1 MEFREALDQIF
12 GNDLSSGAKAGASET
27 RGCRFSASNI
37 LDDDYDSYW
46 STADNVTSASLT
58 VKLEGPKT
66 FNRIMLQEYIPL
78 GQRIAGFNIEVLRS
92 DGSWEQIAE
101 GTTIGYK
108 RIIMTDKVTT
118 SAIRINIEKSYACP
132 TLNGFGLYLDEIS

>member
-1 MEFREALDQIF
+1 
-12 GNDLSSGAKAGASET
+12 
-27 RGCRFSASNI
+27 
-37 LDDDYDSYW
+37 
-46 STADNVTSASLT
+46 
-58 VKLEGPKT
+58 
-66 FNRIMLQEYIPL
+66 MLQEYIPL
-78 GQRIAGFNIEVLRS
+78 GQRIAGFNIEALCS

-108 RIIMTDKVTT
+108 RIMLTDKVTT